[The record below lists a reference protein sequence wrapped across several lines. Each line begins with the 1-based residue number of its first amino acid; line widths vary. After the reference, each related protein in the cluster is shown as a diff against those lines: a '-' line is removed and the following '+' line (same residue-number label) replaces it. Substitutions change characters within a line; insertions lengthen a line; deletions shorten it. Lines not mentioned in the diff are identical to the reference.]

1 MPEKTN
7 PFQNLRPMLLGITIG
22 ILQLFL
28 WTEILIMAVLGY
40 FWYTNPEEA
49 LKNNTP
55 KGFAVLGVLLILTF
69 LMKKKIEKLLKIT
82 PHNNTQK

>member
-1 MPEKTN
+1 MPKKPN
-7 PFQNLRPMLLGITIG
+7 PFQNLRPMLLGVTIG

-40 FWYTNPEEA
+40 FWYRNPTEA

-69 LMKKKIEKLLKIT
+69 IMKKKMEKLLKSG
-82 PHNNTQK
+82 

>member
-1 MPEKTN
+1 MPEKPN
-7 PFQNLRPMLLGITIG
+7 PFQNLRPILLGVTIG

-28 WTEILIMAVLGY
+28 WVEILIMAVLGY
-40 FWYTNPEEA
+40 FWVKDPSEA

-69 LMKKKIEKLLKIT
+69 IAKKKMETLLK
-82 PHNNTQK
+82 K

>member
-1 MPEKTN
+1 MPEKPN
-7 PFQNLRPMLLGITIG
+7 PFQNLRPILLGVTIG

-28 WTEILIMAVLGY
+28 WVEILIMAVLGY
-40 FWYTNPEEA
+40 FWLKDPSEA

-69 LMKKKIEKLLKIT
+69 IAKKKMETLLK
-82 PHNNTQK
+82 K